1 MSLLDELAEQR
12 IREAVERGDFEDL
25 PGRGEP
31 LALEDDGLVPEELR
45 AGYRLLKNAGFVPPE
60 LEQVRELREVEA
72 LIRQAE
78 AEADR
83 EARENGGRRLRMV
96 LQRLHG
102 GRTPRAVH
110 DYAERLRA
118 HLERLEQGNP
128 GPGSDQG

>member
-12 IREAVERGDFEDL
+12 IREAAERGEFDEL

-31 LALEDDGLVPEELR
+31 LALEDDSLVPEELR

-60 LEQVRELREVEA
+60 LESMRELREVET

-83 EARENGGRRLRMV
+83 DARDRGGRRLRVV
-96 LQRLHG
+96 LQRLHE

-118 HLERLEQGNP
+118 HLERLEQGE
-128 GPGSDQG
+128 

>member
-12 IREAVERGDFEDL
+12 IREAAERGDFEDL

-31 LALEDDGLVPEELR
+31 LALEDDALVPEELR

-60 LEQVRELREVEA
+60 LESMRELREVET
-72 LIRQAE
+72 LIRHAE

-96 LQRLHG
+96 LHRLHE

-118 HLERLEQGNP
+118 HLERLEREG
-128 GPGSDQG
+128 GTT